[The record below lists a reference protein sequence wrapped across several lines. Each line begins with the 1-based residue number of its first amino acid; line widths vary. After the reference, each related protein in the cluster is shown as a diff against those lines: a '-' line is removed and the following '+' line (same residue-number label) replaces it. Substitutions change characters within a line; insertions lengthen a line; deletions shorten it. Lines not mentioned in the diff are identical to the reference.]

1 MNKLSLGVLSGVF
14 AAVVMATPAF
24 AWSFNVYGT
33 GQCQQ
38 DGSYEITWTI
48 DNHGES
54 EPLHITSTQA
64 SSPAKFTPSLP
75 GAIGA
80 KQTKSYVQVVDG
92 TKAGVFTLKVTGHWN
107 SDRRDRTNTATVNLY
122 QACNQPQQPPV
133 MPPVTPPVGGMGG
146 GTPVETPAT
155 PAVTSTVS
163 TPQVVTPVG
172 AVNAGNGGAPKTLS
186 LASIAGLI
194 GSVSALGFGIRGLK
208 KQA

>member
-1 MNKLSLGVLSGVF
+1 
-14 AAVVMATPAF
+14 
-24 AWSFNVYGT
+24 VYGT

-122 QACNQPQQPPV
+122 QACDQPQQPPV
-133 MPPVTPPVGGMGG
+133 TPPVVPPVTPPAGGMGG
-146 GTPVETPAT
+146 GITETPIT
-155 PAVTSTVS
+155 PAVTTTVS